1 MPDDV
6 AEIADREIPTEDE
19 ATTVA
24 AARAGETAAFARLY
38 RRYVRSV
45 YRYHYSRVGD
55 AADAEDLTSRTF
67 LAALEAVPRYRH
79 RGRFAAWLFGIAY
92 RKAMDHFRRR
102 RRDPS
107 PLDETV
113 ASDRRDTAG
122 EAARAEVLRH
132 LSRRVAELSDK
143 QQELLRLRYAAD
155 LSYAEI
161 GDVVG
166 KSEQAAKK
174 AVYRLVA
181 LLQERMEEADRG

>member
-1 MPDDV
+1 MPYDV
-6 AEIADREIPTEDE
+6 AEIADRDIPTEDE

-67 LAALEAVPRYRH
+67 LAALEALPRYRH

-102 RRDPS
+102 RPQS
-107 PLDETV
+107 PLDDNSMSEYGPDPSGQLIQAQGTKRL
-113 ASDRRDTAG
+113 ALRIDELTRD
-122 EAARAEVLRH
+122 
-132 LSRRVAELSDK
+132 
-143 QQELLRLRYAAD
+143 QQELLRLRFVAELSFAD
-155 LSYAEI
+155 I
-161 GDVVG
+161 GTVIG
-166 KSEQAAKK
+166 KSEQATKK
-174 AVYRLVA
+174 SLYRL
-181 LLQERMEEADRG
+181 LSTLQERMEADGG

>member
-1 MPDDV
+1 MPDD
-6 AEIADREIPTEDE
+6 AAGIADREIPTEDE
-19 ATTVA
+19 STTVDR
-24 AARAGETAAFARLY
+24 ARAGDSAAFARLY
-38 RRYVRSV
+38 RRYIRPV

-55 AADAEDLTSRTF
+55 QADAEDLTSRTF
-67 LAALEAVPRYRH
+67 LAMLEALPRYRH

-102 RRDPS
+102 RVPF
-107 PLDETV
+107 PLNEMV
-113 ASDRRDTAG
+113 ASDGPDPAG
-122 EAARAEVLRH
+122 EAARAEALRH
-132 LSRRVAELSDK
+132 LSRRIGELSDG

-161 GDVVG
+161 GDAIG

-181 LLQERMEEADRG
+181 LLQERMEVADGG